1 MDNWKANWLRKPL
14 KEQFEIAV
22 IIGKNLPREK
32 LSLIGTENILQFYAF
47 YKQAT
52 KGPCQIEKPVIF
64 DITKRAKWNS
74 WRELGNMNS
83 EEAMILYLERF
94 KKVFSLFYYYFSHLF
109 FNCS

>member
-1 MDNWKANWLRKPL
+1 MENWKANWLRKPL

-32 LSLIGTENILQFYAF
+32 LSLIGTENVLQFYAF

-64 DITKRAKWNS
+64 DITNRAKWKA
-74 WRELGNMNS
+74 WRELGNLS
-83 EEAMILYLERF
+83 CEESMILYLERF
-94 KKVFSLFYYYFSHLF
+94 KKVFSGTKYWSKF
-109 FNCS
+109 